1 MNHRDGRI
9 DINDSTGTTQCRP
22 YFSPIANEWH
32 HYVITYDG
40 QIGKVYKDG
49 IQSSTAQFSENK
61 ILGSCKGLVIGFSR
75 AGGVWRSNKSY
86 FSDFRVYT
94 TALSAD
100 DIKSLY
106 QTTISVDKNNN
117 FYSYSYNELN
127 QGNEIEYLYN
137 LSKSQSG
144 SFIQDK
150 DGLHLN
156 QYVWVTHDYIPIDP
170 TNKIYKYDI
179 IYSNDAGNLL
189 YIGWERYDA
198 NKTSRSNN
206 ACVYVLSN
214 ATERNY
220 YRIHGTID
228 LSTDTVNPC
237 AFIKLRIL
245 NKWTGSESDTNGT
258 ATIHYLS
265 LKEYTDT
272 TTQDMTPLNINKQGI
287 VNTTEILEK
296 DIGVS
301 VSNVYEL
308 NSHNFYEY

>member
-1 MNHRDGRI
+1 M
-9 DINDSTGTTQCRP
+9 
-22 YFSPIANEWH
+22 
-32 HYVITYDG
+32 
-40 QIGKVYKDG
+40 
-49 IQSSTAQFSENK
+49 
-61 ILGSCKGLVIGFSR
+61 
-75 AGGVWRSNKSY
+75 
-86 FSDFRVYT
+86 
-94 TALSAD
+94 
-100 DIKSLY
+100 
-106 QTTISVDKNNN
+106 
-117 FYSYSYNELN
+117 
-127 QGNEIEYLYN
+127 
-137 LSKSQSG
+137 
-144 SFIQDK
+144 
-150 DGLHLN
+150 
-156 QYVWVTHDYIPIDP
+156 
-170 TNKIYKYDI
+170 
-179 IYSNDAGNLL
+179 
-189 YIGWERYDA
+189 
-198 NKTSRSNN
+198 
-206 ACVYVLSN
+206 SN